1 MAVLGYEVC
10 SIGLNVHIASA
21 AVFVLDLGGFPAGL
35 DVTFGA
41 PVDAERQW
49 PRTAL
54 DETPDCSAERECGAL
69 LR

>member
-41 PVDAERQW
+41 PVDAERQLAAH
-49 PRTAL
+49 R
-54 DETPDCSAERECGAL
+54 SG
-69 LR
+69 